1 MTAGRMVLAGLL
13 YLIALGFV
21 ILAAV
26 PDPNPRCASDD
37 DRGERIVFAGLA
49 FVFAIMGRIFH
60 P

>member
-1 MTAGRMVLAGLL
+1 MVLAGLL